1 MSHLRIFLLL
11 LNFLQCV
18 LAMPI
23 VPTQTLILAFLDTVI
38 AEWLEIMSHAQ
49 EQPIRVL
56 LDPVFAEGMQSV
68 QGTQTLALRAIVN
81 AEQIMHAPA
90 LLIPASL
97 ESVGV
102 AELFH
107 ALDYLIFVP
116 LESVNA
122 DQMMHAPQE

>member
-1 MSHLRIFLLL
+1 
-11 LNFLQCV
+11 
-18 LAMPI
+18 MPI
-23 VPTQTLILAFLDTVI
+23 VPTQTLILAFMGTVI
-38 AEWLEIMSHAQ
+38 AEGLEVIVSHAQ

-56 LDPVFAEGMQSV
+56 LDPVFAEEMQSV

-102 AELFH
+102 ALPLPPLLFH
-107 ALDYLIFVP
+107 ALDYPIFVP
-116 LESVNA
+116 LESVNVE
-122 DQMMHAPQE
+122 QMMHAPQE